1 MTERRNEKIK
11 SVTSLWQLPVI
22 VTLVVVLAALAA
34 VPHRELDW
42 QGAIIPLSQKYYG
55 ITDFSSNN
63 NEPLQGKIVVLTG
76 CTSGI
81 GLSLTKAL
89 SKLGA
94 TVVGIGRS
102 TTKLSQL
109 KEEVSTLQ
117 PFVADFTDL
126 ASVAK
131 AADEILSKYEH
142 IDILINNAGMHDG
155 LNNWKGDRVSAQGY
169 DLVFAVNYLS
179 HFLLTEKFST
189 ALHNNAT
196 QRPTI
201 VQVASSFH
209 YSVDGTDLMAE
220 TTDADVGIITDS
232 APVAAKKGGNAGL
245 GGLLRSSRSYSNSKL
260 AQILHARALR
270 RHHPLWSKSP
280 KARIVSVCPG
290 IVGTNI
296 GGDTFKKAMD
306 LGFPVDGWGIATP
319 LMAIFMDKE
328 DGDYLTSASVFDLA
342 FLSNYLHH
350 PLFYLSG
357 LRDAT
362 VWVFLFIVGALQRV
376 TARVASQRSSSE
388 SYDEALG
395 DSLYRWSLR
404 AVQEYL

>member
-1 MTERRNEKIK
+1 M
-11 SVTSLWQLPVI
+11 WQLPII

-42 QGAIIPLSQKYYG
+42 KGTVIPLAHKYYDLKD
-55 ITDFSSNN
+55 TTND
-63 NEPLQGKIVVLTG
+63 EPLQGKIVVVTG

-81 GLSLTKAL
+81 GLSMTKAL

-102 TTKLSQL
+102 STKLNQL
-109 KEEVSTLQ
+109 KEEVSTVQ

-131 AADEILSKYEH
+131 AADEILSKYDH

-155 LNNWKGDRVSAQGY
+155 LNNWKGDRVSAQGH
-169 DLVFAVNYLS
+169 DMVFTVNYLS
-179 HFLLTEKFST
+179 HFLLTEKLS
-189 ALHNNAT
+189 AAMHNNAT

-209 YSVDGTDLMAE
+209 YSVDGSDLMAQG
-220 TTDADVGIITDS
+220 TDNI
-232 APVAAKKGGNAGL
+232 PVAAKKGGNAGI

-270 RHHPLWSKSP
+270 RNHPLWSKSP

-296 GGDTFKKAMD
+296 GGRTFKKAMD

-319 LMAIFMDKE
+319 LMAIFMEDDK
-328 DGDYLTSASVFDLA
+328 GDYLTSASVFGLA
-342 FLSNYLHH
+342 FLSDYFHH
-350 PLFYLSG
+350 PMFYLTG
-357 LRDAT
+357 VRDAM
-362 VWVFLFIVGALQRV
+362 VWVFLLIVGAFQRV
-376 TARVASQRSSSE
+376 TARVASQRSSVE
-388 SYDEALG
+388 SYDEALE
-395 DSLYRWSLR
+395 DSLYQWSLR